1 MKLKHIAAAVLA
13 VAAVTPAMA
22 LVTTTGGGDSELFL
36 VVYGTGLAGAPNAS
50 YTLDLGISEK
60 TFLGSQA
67 LSATLG
73 GTNWGSF
80 TSTIDL
86 GTAKWAVMGGDNT
99 GVGVGAR
106 NLLTTV
112 QAGSG
117 SAASTLL
124 TDNLTSTNTNIDAYL
139 GEVNQTG
146 THVTLANGDS
156 FNATGS
162 LGYFLTNNGNTV
174 NNQLPFDNS
183 NLIGASSAF
192 TNLIR
197 TANGSA
203 VNEQVQAGT
212 LSFASVGGSY
222 KLSYDTVPAV
232 PEPGGIALAMT
243 ALGMLGF
250 VGRRRKQD

>member
-13 VAAVTPAMA
+13 VAAASPAMA
-22 LVTTTGGGDSELFL
+22 LINTTGTGDSELFL
-36 VVYGTGLAGAPNAS
+36 VVYGNGLAGAPNAS

-60 TFLGSQA
+60 AFLSSQS
-67 LSATLG
+67 LNATLG
-73 GTNWGSF
+73 GSSWGSF
-80 TSTIDL
+80 ASTIDL
-86 GTAKWAVMGGDNT
+86 TTAKWAVMGGDNT
-99 GVGVGAR
+99 GVGAAAR

-112 QAGSG
+112 QAGNE

-124 TDNLTSTNTNIDAYL
+124 TENLTSTNTNIDAIL

-156 FNATGS
+156 FNTIGG
-162 LGYFLTNNGNTV
+162 LGYFMTNNGNTV

-183 NLIGASSAF
+183 NLIGTASVF

-203 VNEQVQAGT
+203 VTEQVQAGT
-212 LSFASVGGSY
+212 LKFGKVGDIY
-222 KLSYDTVPAV
+222 ALSYDTVPAV